1 MKKITYQRWDGSQ
14 EPFSLNKKE
23 IADRFFENLFKGMSP
38 GMSLAQMMWEGFSMA
53 GKDFRVM
60 GLEEMVAELEKQKN
74 ELLDRYTLEHAFDK
88 PYDELDFAVENEN
101 FTRAVEKTAQLPAF
115 NDLQPGLLEKLTALE
130 KITFSDSESQEIY
143 DRWKKREKDIQD
155 LYEFY
160 SEYTHFFTG
169 DEPLDFDQAVE
180 LMRQAEA
187 LSKLQQQILNGDLS
201 KIDME
206 SMEKLLGENA
216 GESLNILIQLPRTLT
231 DEGIIEKET
240 GRFEITPRG
249 MRSLGE
255 LAFGKIY
262 RQLKRDKQGGQLG
275 NAPQTGEIEPD
286 SSRPY
291 QYGDR
296 FDADITRTILKAV
309 SRGRRKGNRL
319 DISPDD
325 FYIREREQLITSTIV
340 VLLDLSWSMSI
351 GGRFEAAK
359 KVTLALNHYIK
370 TRFPKDKI
378 HIIGFSTEARELKEK
393 ELSQVV
399 WDVQRPFTNL
409 QGGLRLAMKLI
420 KRSGNRNNRVLV
432 ITDGQPTAY
441 YLGNEL
447 HAELPNETF
456 GISENACRETLVEV
470 KKVTAQG
477 MNIETFLLDQN
488 PVLVEFGREVARIN
502 RGRAVLCVPDELG
515 KLLFMDEIKRRTRS

>member
-1 MKKITYQRWDGSQ
+1 MKKIIYRQWDGSQ
-14 EPFSLNKKE
+14 QPFSLDKKE
-23 IADRFFENLFKGMSP
+23 VADRFFENMFKGMSA

-53 GKDFRVM
+53 GRDFRVM
-60 GLEEMVAELEKQKN
+60 GLEEMIREIEKQKN
-74 ELLDRYTLEHAFDK
+74 ELLEKYTLDNAFDK
-88 PYDELDFAVENEN
+88 PYDELSFAVENEN
-101 FTRAVEKTAQLPAF
+101 FTRAVEKASQIPLF
-115 NDLQPGLLEKLTALE
+115 EELEPGLLEKLGALDQVE
-130 KITFSDSESQEIY
+130 FLDEESREIY
-143 DRWKKREKDIQD
+143 ERWKQREKDIHD

-160 SEYTHFFTG
+160 AEYSHLFTG
-169 DEPLDFDQAVE
+169 DETLDFDQAVE
-180 LMRQAEA
+180 LMRQTEA
-187 LSKLQQQILNGDLS
+187 LNELQKQLLSGDLS
-201 KIDME
+201 SIDME
-206 SMEKLLGENA
+206 ALEQMLGENA
-216 GESLNILIQLPRTLT
+216 GESMNILLQLPQTLT
-231 DEGIIEKET
+231 DEGIIEQEQ

-255 LAFGKIY
+255 LAFGKVY
-262 RQLKRDKQGGQLG
+262 RQINRDRQGGHIG
-275 NAPQTGEIEPD
+275 NAPQTGEVEPD

-296 FDADITRTILKAV
+296 FDPDITRTILKAV
-309 SRGRRKGNRL
+309 THGRHKGEGLNL
-319 DISPDD
+319 SPDD
-325 FYIREREQLITSTIV
+325 FYVREREELITSTIV
-340 VLLDLSWSMSI
+340 VLLDLSWSMSV

-370 TRFPKDKI
+370 TRFPKDRI

-447 HAELPNETF
+447 HAEMPDEMF
-456 GISENACRETLVEV
+456 GISANACRETLVEV

-477 MNIETFLLDQN
+477 MNIETFLLDES

-502 RGRAVLCVPDELG
+502 RGRAVLCIPNDLG
-515 KLLFMDEIKRRTRS
+515 KLVIMEEIKRRSR

>member
-1 MKKITYQRWDGSQ
+1 MKKITYQQWDGSQ
-14 EPFSLNKKE
+14 QPFSLNKKE
-23 IADRFFENLFKGMSP
+23 VSDRFFENIFKGMSP
-38 GMSLAQMMWEGFSMA
+38 GMSMAQMMWEGFSLESR
-53 GKDFRVM
+53 DFRVM

-74 ELLDRYTLEHAFDK
+74 ELLAKYTLEHAFDK
-88 PYDELDFAVENEN
+88 PYDELEFAVENEN
-101 FTRAVEKTAQLPAF
+101 FTRAVEKTSPIPSF
-115 NDLQPGLLEKLTALE
+115 NELEPGLLEKLHALE
-130 KITFSDSESQEIY
+130 TITFSDPESQEIFS
-143 DRWKKREKDIQD
+143 RWRKREKDISD

-160 SEYTHFFTG
+160 SEYAHFFTG
-169 DEPLDFDQAVE
+169 AEPMDFEQAVT

-187 LSKLQQQILNGDLS
+187 MNKLQQQILSGDLS
-201 KIDME
+201 RIDLE
-206 SMEKLLGENA
+206 SLEKLLGENA
-216 GESLNILIQLPRTLT
+216 GDSLNILIQLPRVLKE
-231 DEGIIEKET
+231 EGLIEQSQ
-240 GRFEITPRG
+240 GRYEISPRG

-255 LAFGKIY
+255 LAFGQIY
-262 RQLKRDKQGGQLG
+262 RQLKRDKQGGQQG

-286 SSRPY
+286 SSRRY

-296 FDADITRTILKAV
+296 FDPDITRTILKSV
-309 SRGRRKGNRL
+309 SRHRQKGKSLN
-319 DISPDD
+319 ISPDD
-325 FYIREREQLITSTIV
+325 FYVREREQLITSTIV

-359 KVTLALNHYIK
+359 KVTLALHHYIK

-378 HIIGFSTEARELKEK
+378 HIIGFSTEARELKER

-447 HAELPNETF
+447 HAELPDERF
-456 GISENACRETLVEV
+456 GISANACRETLIEV

-488 PVLVEFGREVARIN
+488 PALVEFGREVAKIN
-502 RGRAVLCVPDELG
+502 RGRAVLCIPDELG
-515 KLLFMDEIKRRTRS
+515 KLMFLEEVKRRNR

>member
-1 MKKITYQRWDGSQ
+1 MKKITYKSWDGTQ

-23 IADRFFENLFKGMSP
+23 ITNRFFENLFKGMTP
-38 GMSLAQMMWEGFSMA
+38 GMSIAQMMWEGFSMA
-53 GKDFRVM
+53 GKDFRIM
-60 GLEEMVAELEKQKN
+60 GLQEMMAELEKQKN
-74 ELLDRYTLEHAFDK
+74 VLLDQYTLEHAFDK
-88 PYDELDFAVENEN
+88 PYDELNFAVENEN
-101 FTRAVEKTAQLPAF
+101 FTRAVEKAEQLPSF
-115 NDLQPGLLEKLTALE
+115 IDLEPGLLEKLKALQT
-130 KITFSDSESQEIY
+130 ITFSDSESREIFE
-143 DRWKKREKDIQD
+143 RWLNREQDIQD

-160 SEYTHFFTG
+160 SEYAHFFTG
-169 DEPLDFDQAVE
+169 DETLDFDEAVA

-201 KIDME
+201 QIDME
-206 SMEKLLGENA
+206 SLEKLLGENA
-216 GESLNILIQLPRTLT
+216 GESMNILLQLPRALA
-231 DEGIIEKET
+231 DEGVIENQG
-240 GRFEITPRG
+240 GRFEVTPRG

-296 FDADITRTILKAV
+296 FDADITRTILKTVAH
-309 SRGRRKGNRL
+309 GRRKGNRL
-319 DISPDD
+319 DISADD

-359 KVTLALNHYIK
+359 KVTLALHHYIK

-378 HIIGFSTEARELKEK
+378 HIVGFSTEARELKEK

-399 WDVQRPFTNL
+399 WDVQQPFTNL

-447 HAELPNETF
+447 HAELPNEQF
-456 GISENACRETLVEV
+456 GISANACRETLVEV

-488 PVLVEFGREVARIN
+488 PVLVEFGREVAKIN

-515 KLLFMDEIKRRTRS
+515 KLLFMDELKRRVR